1 MHAPTQGGDSLT
13 GGSLATRTKALYGM
27 GQIGNQLFRDAPMIL
42 LLYYLISIMGMAPA
56 LAGAAIFL
64 PKVIVGALSDFTVG
78 VLSDRNLHRF
88 PRRNWLLVGAALA
101 PLAMIGAF
109 FLPDAATNTQ
119 VAYVIVAF
127 SFYMMVFAS
136 FSVPFLAHFSEISS
150 DPQERTVLMAW
161 KHAWTGAGLLLG
173 SALTPWLIH
182 ELGGDRRAY
191 VAGAALLGGV
201 TAISMVVAWNAVR
214 KVPVIVPLERD
225 LSLRALLGTLTF
237 RPFRVLCLSAAAMT
251 VAAGTC
257 SAAMAFFI
265 TYNMGRSDA
274 LVQLG
279 ILVAI
284 AGGVVLVASPIW
296 VAIAGLLG
304 KRNAYLLGALG
315 HVVTI
320 LVWSNAGTG
329 PIWVTYVCSGFVG
342 LFNSGWGLIALSLL
356 TDAMAQARAET
367 GRDTAG
373 SFAAIW
379 SIIEKAGIAL
389 GGTLI
394 ASTILATGGFD
405 AAAAK
410 HGAAQSAEAI
420 DAIRYAF
427 GIVPAALMT
436 VAALIIWRFVPA
448 RSGAAMAH

>member
-1 MHAPTQGGDSLT
+1 MHGAAPQGGL
-13 GGSLATRTKALYGM
+13 LRTRTKALYSFGNV
-27 GQIGNQLFRDAPMIL
+27 GNQLFRDAPMIL
-42 LLYYLISIMGMAPA
+42 LLYYLTSIVGIPPA
-56 LAGAAIFL
+56 IAGAAIFV

-78 VLSDRNLHRF
+78 VVSDRNLHRF
-88 PRRNWLLVGAALA
+88 ARRNWLLVGAVLA
-101 PLAMIGAF
+101 PFAMIATF
-109 FLPDAATNTQ
+109 FVPNAATSTQ
-119 VAYVIVAF
+119 VGYVVVAF
-127 SFYMMVFAS
+127 SFYMVTFAS

-173 SALTPWLIH
+173 SALVPWLIH
-182 ELGGDRRAY
+182 ELGADRGAY
-191 VAGAALLGGV
+191 VTGAALLGGI
-201 TAISMVVAWNAVR
+201 TAISLVTAWNAVR
-214 KVPVIVPLERD
+214 KVQVIVPLERD
-225 LSLRALLGTLTF
+225 LSLRSLLATLTF

-284 AGGVVLVASPIW
+284 AGCVVMVVSPLW
-296 VAIAGLLG
+296 VAVARVLG
-304 KRNAYLLGALG
+304 KRNAYLVGALG
-315 HVVTI
+315 HVITLI
-320 LVWSNAGTG
+320 VWSNAGTG
-329 PIWVTYVCSGFVG
+329 PIWVTYVCSGCVG

-389 GGTLI
+389 GGTLV
-394 ASTILATGGFD
+394 ASSILAVGGFD
-405 AAAAK
+405 SAAAK
-410 HGAAQSAEAI
+410 RGIAQSAEAI

-427 GIVPAALMT
+427 GIVPAALMFI
-436 VAALIIWRFVPA
+436 AALIIWRCVPA
-448 RSGAAMAH
+448 RGGAALAH

>member
-1 MHAPTQGGDSLT
+1 MHGAAPQGGL
-13 GGSLATRTKALYGM
+13 LRTRTKALYSFGNV
-27 GQIGNQLFRDAPMIL
+27 GNQLFRDAPMIL
-42 LLYYLISIMGMAPA
+42 LLYYLTSIVGIPPA
-56 LAGAAIFL
+56 IAGAAIFV

-78 VLSDRNLHRF
+78 VVSDRNLHRF
-88 PRRNWLLVGAALA
+88 ARRNWLLVGAVLA
-101 PLAMIGAF
+101 PFAMIATF
-109 FLPDAATNTQ
+109 FVPNAGMSTQ
-119 VAYVIVAF
+119 VGYVVVAF
-127 SFYMMVFAS
+127 SFYMVTFAS

-173 SALTPWLIH
+173 SALVPWLIH
-182 ELGGDRRAY
+182 ELGADRGAY
-191 VAGAALLGGV
+191 VTGAALLGGI
-201 TAISMVVAWNAVR
+201 TAISLVTAWNAVR
-214 KVPVIVPLERD
+214 KVQVVAPLERD
-225 LSLRALLGTLTF
+225 LSLRGLLATLTF

-265 TYNMGRSDA
+265 TYNMGRTDA

-284 AGGVVLVASPIW
+284 AGCVVMAVSPLW
-296 VAIAGLLG
+296 VAAAKVLG
-304 KRNAYLLGALG
+304 KRNAYLVGALG
-315 HVVTI
+315 HVITLI
-320 LVWSNAGTG
+320 VWSNAGAG
-329 PIWVTYVCSGFVG
+329 PIWVTYVCSGCVG

-394 ASTILATGGFD
+394 ASSILAIGGFD
-405 AAAAK
+405 SAAAK
-410 HGAAQSAEAI
+410 RGIAQSAEAI

-427 GIVPAALMT
+427 GIVPAALMCI
-436 VAALIIWRFVPA
+436 AALIIWRCVPA
-448 RSGAAMAH
+448 RGGAALAH

>member
-1 MHAPTQGGDSLT
+1 MLR
-13 GGSLATRTKALYGM
+13 TRTKALYSLGNV
-27 GQIGNQLFRDAPMIL
+27 GNQLFRDAPMIL
-42 LLYYLISIMGMAPA
+42 LLYYLTSIVGIPPA
-56 LAGAAIFL
+56 IAGAAIFV
-64 PKVIVGALSDFTVG
+64 PKVMIGALSDFTIG
-78 VLSDRNLHRF
+78 VVSDRNLHRF
-88 PRRNWLLVGAALA
+88 ARRNWLLVGAALA
-101 PLAMIGAF
+101 PFAMIATF
-109 FLPDAATNTQ
+109 FVPNAQMSVQ
-119 VAYVIVAF
+119 VGYVVVAF
-127 SFYMMVFAS
+127 SFYMVTFAS

-173 SALTPWLIH
+173 SALVPWLIH
-182 ELGGDRRAY
+182 ELGADRGAY
-191 VAGAALLGGV
+191 VTGAALLGGI
-201 TAISMVVAWNAVR
+201 TAISLVTAWNAVR
-214 KVPVIVPLERD
+214 KVRVTVPLERD
-225 LSLRALLGTLTF
+225 LSLRSLLSTLTF

-284 AGGVVLVASPIW
+284 AGGVVMVVSPLW
-296 VAIAGLLG
+296 VALAKVLG
-304 KRNAYLLGALG
+304 KRNAYLVGALG
-315 HVVTI
+315 HVITLI
-320 LVWSNAGTG
+320 VWSNAGTG
-329 PIWVTYVCSGFVG
+329 PIWVTYVCSACIG

-356 TDAMAQARAET
+356 TDAMAQARVET

-389 GGTLI
+389 GGTLV
-394 ASTILATGGFD
+394 ASSILAVGGFD
-405 AAAAK
+405 SSAAK
-410 HGAAQSAEAI
+410 CGIAQSAEAV

-427 GIVPAALMT
+427 GIVPAALMCI
-436 VAALIIWRFVPA
+436 AALIIWRCVPA
-448 RSGAAMAH
+448 RGGAALAH

>member
-1 MHAPTQGGDSLT
+1 MHGAAPQGGL
-13 GGSLATRTKALYGM
+13 LRTRTKALYSFGNV
-27 GQIGNQLFRDAPMIL
+27 GNQLFRDAPMIL
-42 LLYYLISIMGMAPA
+42 LLYYLTSIVGIPPA
-56 LAGAAIFL
+56 VAGAAIFV

-78 VLSDRNLHRF
+78 LVSDRNLHRF
-88 PRRNWLLVGAALA
+88 ARRNWLLVGAVLA
-101 PLAMIGAF
+101 PFAMIATF
-109 FLPDAATNTQ
+109 FVPNAAISTQ
-119 VAYVIVAF
+119 VGYVVVAF
-127 SFYMMVFAS
+127 SFYMVTFAS

-173 SALTPWLIH
+173 SALVPWLIH
-182 ELGGDRRAY
+182 ELGADRGAY
-191 VAGAALLGGV
+191 VTGAALLGGI
-201 TAISMVVAWNAVR
+201 TAISLVTAWNAVR
-214 KVPVIVPLERD
+214 KVQVIVPLDRD
-225 LSLRALLGTLTF
+225 LSLRSLLATLTF

-284 AGGVVLVASPIW
+284 AGCVVMVVSPLW
-296 VAIAGLLG
+296 VAVARVLG
-304 KRNAYLLGALG
+304 KRNAYLVGALG
-315 HVVTI
+315 HVITLI
-320 LVWSNAGTG
+320 VWSNAGTG
-329 PIWVTYVCSGFVG
+329 PIWVTYVCSGCVG

-389 GGTLI
+389 GGTLV
-394 ASTILATGGFD
+394 ASSILAVGGFD
-405 AAAAK
+405 SAAAK
-410 HGAAQSAEAI
+410 RGIAQSAEAI

-427 GIVPAALMT
+427 GIVPAALMFI
-436 VAALIIWRFVPA
+436 AALIIWRCVPA
-448 RSGAAMAH
+448 RGGAALAH